1 MRALRILLIIAVI
14 LGIVFTGVD
23 RLAVNI
29 AESQVAEKVKARQGL
44 SVTPEVSIKGF
55 PFLTQVMDK
64 NLDEVDISLSGVTTE
79 TVGRIVEIT
88 DIKAE
93 LTGVRI
99 GSDYSSAVAA
109 DAEGSARIA
118 YEDLSKAAP
127 KGASIGWAGAER
139 AAKNQVKLAGPL
151 VDLLK
156 GAGLPIHSGIQ
167 TLLGDQKITVYSTV
181 ELSESGALRLKTDT
195 LPTLPVSG
203 FEDQLRAA
211 VDHELKIEGM
221 PAGIAL
227 DRLEVTESGLKIMGT
242 GKDVALAG

>member
-44 SVTPEVSIKGF
+44 PATPEVSIKGF

-64 NLDEVDISLSGVTTE
+64 NLDEVDIALSDITAGTGDRTVEVTD
-79 TVGRIVEIT
+79 VR
-88 DIKAE
+88 AE

-99 GSDYSSAVAA
+99 GADYSSAVASR
-109 DAEGSARIA
+109 AEGSAHIA
-118 YEDLSKAAP
+118 YKDLSHAAP

-139 AAKNQVKLAGPL
+139 AAKNQVKLVGPL

-156 GAGLPIHSGIQ
+156 GAGIPVPAAIE
-167 TLLGDQKITVYSTV
+167 TLVGDQKITAYSTV
-181 ELSESGALRLKTDT
+181 ELSESGALRLKADS
-195 LPTLPVSG
+195 LPELPVPG
-203 FEDQLRAA
+203 FEDQLREA

-221 PAGIAL
+221 PAGIVL
-227 DRLEVTESGLKIMGT
+227 DRLEATESGLKIMGT
-242 GKDVALAG
+242 GKDVGLAG